1 MDSILEVMH
10 TRQVRPHRRQRIG
23 MTRRREWWIFI
34 NDPKRSGNGGR
45 WGGRRLLQSDPTQP
59 VGNQDYVVT
68 KGGERDD
75 ADWGLTEAAALRQR
89 YSGGGGT
96 TARVS

>member
-10 TRQVRPHRRQRIG
+10 TRQVRPHKRQRIG

-59 VGNQDYVVT
+59 AGNQDYVVT

-75 ADWGLTEAAALRQR
+75 ADWGLIEAAALRQR